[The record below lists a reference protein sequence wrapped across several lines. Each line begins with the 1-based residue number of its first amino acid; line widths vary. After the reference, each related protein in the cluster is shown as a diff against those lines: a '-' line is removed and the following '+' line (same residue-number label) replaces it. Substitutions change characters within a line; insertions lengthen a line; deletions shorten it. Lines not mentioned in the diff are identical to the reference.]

1 MNGSRRTHHIVWA
14 CALILVIVAAVSWRA
29 PAQPQ
34 PGRDSVEMILKKLL
48 HAMRGKVDV
57 YFAGRGRDREAS
69 LRNLTVTDRVEIF
82 GREYIR
88 AKDADNVFWLINPDH
103 VAAFRVDRRK

>member
-14 CALILVIVAAVSWRA
+14 CALILVIVAAASWRA

-34 PGRDSVEMILKKLL
+34 PGQESVEMVLKRLL

-57 YFAGRGRDREAS
+57 YFAGRGQDGKAS

-82 GREYIR
+82 GRQYIR
-88 AKDADNVFWLINPDH
+88 AKDADNVFWLINPDN
-103 VAAFRVDRRK
+103 VVAFRVNRKK